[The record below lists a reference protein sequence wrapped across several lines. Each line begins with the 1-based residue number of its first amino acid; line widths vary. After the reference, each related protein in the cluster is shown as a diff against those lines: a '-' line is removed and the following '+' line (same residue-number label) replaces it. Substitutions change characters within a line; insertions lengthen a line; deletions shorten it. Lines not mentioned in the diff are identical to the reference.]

1 VSTIQPGDRLVGSP
15 ADRAARG
22 HAARRVVAHPL
33 TRVVVSRL
41 LWAIPLLFVVT
52 VLSFLIVA
60 LTPGDAARQILGLK
74 AEPGAYEHLRH
85 TLGLDQPLYER
96 YWDWLRHA
104 VRGDFGASL
113 FTGEPVTHALDQ
125 RLPVT
130 ACLIAGAILATM
142 VIGVSLGVFSA
153 VRGGAAGRFVDALAL
168 SGFALPSFW
177 IGAALIAVFAVRV
190 HWFPAVG
197 YVPFAQSPKD
207 WFLSL
212 VLPVAALSL
221 TTVAAVA
228 KQTREAMLD
237 ALGSEYVRAAWASGV
252 SPTSIVFR
260 HTFRNASIAVLTI
273 LGLQVVGLLGG
284 TVFVESVFGLPGLGG
299 LAVRSATQH
308 DLPMIQGVVVYFTI
322 IVIFVNLVVDIAYT
336 WVNPRVRAA

>member
-1 VSTIQPGDRLVGSP
+1 VVPEVGASVAQSGRHAADRLQG
-15 ADRAARG
+15 
-22 HAARRVVAHPL
+22 ARRVVGHPIA
-33 TRVVVSRL
+33 RVVASRL

-85 TLGLDQPLYER
+85 ALGLDQPLYQR
-96 YWDWLRHA
+96 YWDWLRNALH
-104 VRGDFGASL
+104 GDFGASL
-113 FTGEPVTHALDQ
+113 FTGEPVTHALNQ

-130 ACLIAGAILATM
+130 VCLIAGAILVTM
-142 VIGVSLGVFSA
+142 LIGVSLGVFSA
-153 VRGGAAGRFVDALAL
+153 VRGGSLGRFVDALAL
-168 SGFALPSFW
+168 TGFALPSFW

-197 YVPFAQSPKD
+197 YVPFVQSPWN

-299 LAVRSATQH
+299 LAVQSATRH

-322 IVIFVNLVVDIAYT
+322 IVIVVNLVVDIAYT